1 MVRALW
7 RLGLGS
13 GSDVGKIGEQVR
25 RPVRAALAQPGGEKA
40 CPAMFG
46 QKPVDGGL
54 IGLRGGRAEREADL
68 GQSQLE
74 QSVAAAGLAVVVAL
88 GRGPCHDLDLAVIQA
103 EATIDGCD
111 LRLDRPLVRE
121 EKPGRTALDDCGC
134 DGAAVDVAQRLGG
147 EDDGGILL
155 PQRFQPFAKLAGKAL
170 IIKGQPS
177 FIDDQ
182 QRRPTIEAIPDP
194 VEEIGQHRRSCT
206 GPDQPFDLEGL
217 NGGLAQVL
225 DLGVKEPPMGSAKA
239 IGPER
244 LLQVGRL
251 QKDGKAKSI
260 GVCNF
265 TIEALE
271 ELYAETGVRPVIN
284 QVETHPYFPQSE
296 LRAYEAQHGILH
308 ESWSPLGQGGDLLTD
323 PVLVKIAEK
332 HKASVAQVVIAWH
345 LALGNV
351 VIPKSVTDARII
363 ENFASLQLTLDDE
376 DLAAINGL
384 DRGAEGR
391 IAADPA
397 TADFA

>member
-1 MVRALW
+1 MTQTVPELKFHDGNTIDQ
-7 RLGLGS
+7 LGYGVWQVP
-13 GSDVGKIGEQVR
+13 DAEAEIVVGKAIDAGYRHIDTAKIYGNEEGV
-25 RPVRAALAQPGGEKA
+25 
-40 CPAMFG
+40 
-46 QKPVDGGL
+46 
-54 IGLRGGRAEREADL
+54 GRAIAASSVPREELFITTKVWNADQGYENTL
-68 GQSQLE
+68 
-74 QSVAAAGLAVVVAL
+74 AAADASL
-88 GRGPCHDLDLAVIQA
+88 
-103 EATIDGCD
+103 
-111 LRLDRPLVRE
+111 
-121 EKPGRTALDDCGC
+121 
-134 DGAAVDVAQRLGG
+134 QRLGV
-147 EDDGGILL
+147 DYVDLYLIHWL
-155 PQRFQPFAKLAGKAL
+155 QPKRGTYVDTWKAL
-170 IIKGQPS
+170 IQ
-177 FIDDQ
+177 
-182 QRRPTIEAIPDP
+182 
-194 VEEIGQHRRSCT
+194 
-206 GPDQPFDLEGL
+206 
-217 NGGLAQVL
+217 
-225 DLGVKEPPMGSAKA
+225 
-239 IGPER
+239 
-244 LLQVGRL
+244 L

>member
-1 MVRALW
+1 MTQTVPELKFHDGNTIDQLGYGVWQVPDAEAEIVVGKAIDAGYLHIDTAKIYGNEEGVGRAIAASSVPREELFITTKVW
-7 RLGLGS
+7 NADQGYENTLAAADASLQRLGL
-13 GSDVGKIGEQVR
+13 DYVDLYLIHW
-25 RPVRAALAQPGGEKA
+25 LQPKRGTY
-40 CPAMFG
+40 
-46 QKPVDGGL
+46 VD
-54 IGLRGGRAEREADL
+54 
-68 GQSQLE
+68 
-74 QSVAAAGLAVVVAL
+74 
-88 GRGPCHDLDLAVIQA
+88 
-103 EATIDGCD
+103 TW
-111 LRLDRPLVRE
+111 
-121 EKPGRTALDDCGC
+121 
-134 DGAAVDVAQRLGG
+134 
-147 EDDGGILL
+147 
-155 PQRFQPFAKLAGKAL
+155 KAL
-170 IIKGQPS
+170 IQ
-177 FIDDQ
+177 
-182 QRRPTIEAIPDP
+182 
-194 VEEIGQHRRSCT
+194 
-206 GPDQPFDLEGL
+206 
-217 NGGLAQVL
+217 
-225 DLGVKEPPMGSAKA
+225 
-239 IGPER
+239 
-244 LLQVGRL
+244 L